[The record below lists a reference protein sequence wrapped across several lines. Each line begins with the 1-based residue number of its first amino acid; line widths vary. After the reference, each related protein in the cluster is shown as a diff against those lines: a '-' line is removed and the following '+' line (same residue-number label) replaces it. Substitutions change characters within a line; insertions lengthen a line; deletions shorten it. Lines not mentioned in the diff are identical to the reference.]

1 MSFFAALFFA
11 VRNLFLSIFF
21 PNSPETQ
28 RRKKLNAIYAYLKRF
43 PHPFLSNDL
52 FIQPDFVKL
61 IFRIYLEVLPI
72 KSIFQQSLMNA
83 DIRVS
88 NKFQDLLL
96 STAFTEEQEQ
106 LYSSFS
112 FDAREADLQKESM
125 SSIDVTQR
133 RLKEQVKRFH
143 GFLHNLGT
151 PKLKAM
157 EQTMHKIDALY
168 DFCSFDFYGFFSR
181 FTELTEWRLAEIV
194 ENGTMPQ
201 FAPVRAESVMKELL
215 DLNFVLK
222 NLKVEKDVIDAIETL
237 HSKVAGS
244 AENKFL
250 FVMQQITT
258 LKTIIEEELP
268 SDTVLNMIRYV
279 KGEPDF
285 EDKTEVTKTPIIA
298 DFSERLEARFSAD
311 SKKLVLIFQES
322 KIDTLITEAF
332 GTQKFYTFSG
342 YNEETNKHLK
352 NSTALSFDW
361 IRPMELLR
369 TFTRQTFE
377 PNIKQFLK
385 VVLVEGFFIDT
396 NFQKNLGAAFY
407 YCDNLPNTFE
417 EFERMFADDEKC
429 SVKTINS
436 LLAEIDSGAD
446 LEKALDKIISE
457 ANMLAKGVVQTSVEQ
472 YTSLYTNC
480 NQLISDAKK
489 HHAELISN
497 VKVLFSSGKLR
508 AAAANFEK
516 NIVVL
521 SKFLEIMKNYA
532 VLVKMDIA

>member
-1 MSFFAALFFA
+1 M
-11 VRNLFLSIFF
+11 SIFF

-28 RRKKLNAIYAYLKRF
+28 RRKKLNSIYAYLKRF

-168 DFCSFDFYGFFSR
+168 DFYSFDFYGFFSR
-181 FTELTEWRLAEIV
+181 FTELTERRLAEIV

-285 EDKTEVTKTPIIA
+285 DDKTEVTKTPIIA

-489 HHAELISN
+489 HNAELISN

-508 AAAANFEK
+508 ASAANFEK

>member
-1 MSFFAALFFA
+1 M
-11 VRNLFLSIFF
+11 SIFF

-28 RRKKLNAIYAYLKRF
+28 RRKKLNSIYAYLKRF

-72 KSIFQQSLMNA
+72 KSIFQQSLMNT

-157 EQTMHKIDALY
+157 EQTIHKIDALY

-181 FTELTEWRLAEIV
+181 FTELTERRLAEIV

-285 EDKTEVTKTPIIA
+285 DDKTEVTKTPIIA

>member
-28 RRKKLNAIYAYLKRF
+28 RRKKLNSIYAYLKRF

-112 FDAREADLQKESM
+112 FDAREVDLQKESM

-168 DFCSFDFYGFFSR
+168 DFCSFDFYDFFSR
-181 FTELTEWRLAEIV
+181 FTELTERRLAEIV

-489 HHAELISN
+489 HNAELISN

>member
-1 MSFFAALFFA
+1 
-11 VRNLFLSIFF
+11 
-21 PNSPETQ
+21 
-28 RRKKLNAIYAYLKRF
+28 
-43 PHPFLSNDL
+43 
-52 FIQPDFVKL
+52 
-61 IFRIYLEVLPI
+61 
-72 KSIFQQSLMNA
+72 MNA

-112 FDAREADLQKESM
+112 FDAREVDLQKESM

-168 DFCSFDFYGFFSR
+168 DFCSFDFYDFFSR
-181 FTELTEWRLAEIV
+181 FTELTERRLAEIV

-489 HHAELISN
+489 HNAELISN